1 MRVAT
6 PEAGLD
12 DVPCGWFRVADDGRI
27 LAMNAT
33 FRALTGVAVAADETL
48 RIEALLT
55 SAAKIYYQVSLFP
68 SLRLA
73 GVMDEIYLTLRHAD
87 GGEIPVLVNA
97 RRREAERCS
106 DWAVVRIEQ
115 RGRWEAEVLQAK
127 RIAEEASRASAQKSE
142 ELGAAK
148 RELERT
154 LAELKESN
162 WMLRKAAEVL
172 PTCMYCSRVKGDQ
185 AQWQSAIDYLKKNA
199 VFLSHGCCPDC
210 TSKFLADLGLD
221 PEDGKNLM
229 NQS

>member
-1 MRVAT
+1 MTAAS
-6 PEAGLD
+6 PEAGFD
-12 DVPCGWFRVADDGRI
+12 DVPCGWLRVADDGRI

-33 FRALTGVAVAADETL
+33 LRVMTGTVTAADATL
-48 RIEALLT
+48 QIEALLT
-55 SAAKIYYQVSLFP
+55 PAARIYYQVSLFP
-68 SLRLA
+68 GLRLA
-73 GVMDEIYLTLRHAD
+73 GVMDEIYLTLRNGV

-106 DWAVVRIEQ
+106 DWALVRIEQ
-115 RGRWEAEVLQAK
+115 RGRWEAELLQA
-127 RIAEEASRASAQKSE
+127 RRTAEEASRASALKSE

-185 AQWQSAIDYLKKNA
+185 ARWQSAIEYLKTNA
-199 VFLSHGCCPDC
+199 IFLSHGCCPDC
-210 TSKFLADLGLD
+210 TSKFMADLGLD
-221 PEDGKNLM
+221 PTTRKT
-229 NQS
+229 